1 MADFT
6 IDDLAALPTPEIIET
21 IDYEAILAARM
32 QELFDR
38 GTAAGF
44 NYDTAGLES
53 EPGRILVEESAFKEV
68 KLRARGND
76 IARARYLY
84 YARGAEVDHQGA
96 FYDCIRLTGESD
108 ARYKVRIIEGI
119 RGRSTGGTA
128 PRYRSVALASSLR
141 VADAI
146 VYTEG
151 VSPLVNVAV
160 FAADNNGVADAGL
173 LATVS
178 AALNAPT
185 VRMVNDT
192 LNIRSAVV
200 QTVPVAAQMWL
211 LPNTDLSVVTQLQQ
225 TLAAQWAAVGGLG
238 RDLTRSWLIARLMVE
253 GVQRVNLTAPV
264 SDVVMQP
271 FQAVRISSVTLTV
284 AGRDF

>member
-1 MADFT
+1 MADFSLA
-6 IDDLAALPTPEIIET
+6 DLAALPTPEIIQT
-21 IDYEAILAARM
+21 LDYEAILAARKAS
-32 QELFDR
+32 LVTL
-38 GTAAGF
+38 GNAAGF
-44 NYDTAGLES
+44 GYDTVGLES
-53 EPGRILVEESAFKEV
+53 EPGLILLQDASFKEV
-68 KLRARGND
+68 ALRGRGND

-84 YARGAEVDHQGA
+84 YARGSEVDHLGA
-96 FYDCIRLTGESD
+96 FYDVIRLAGESD
-108 ARYKVRIIEGI
+108 DRLKVRIIEAI

-173 LATVS
+173 LSIVS
-178 AALNAPT
+178 AALNDPS

-192 LNIRSAVV
+192 LSIRSAVV
-200 QTVPVAAQMWL
+200 LTVPVTAQMWL
-211 LPNTDLSVVTQLQQ
+211 LPNTDLSVVTQLQN
-225 TLAAQWAAVGGLG
+225 TLAATWAAEGGLG
-238 RDLTRSWLIARLMVE
+238 RDLTRSWLISRLMVG
-253 GVQRVNLTAPV
+253 GVQRVNLTAPLN
-264 SDVVMQP
+264 DVVMRP
-271 FQAVRISSVTLTV
+271 FEAVRTSSVTLTV